1 MWLKTRRGV
10 ALLLNLQW
18 IIKVGG
24 FNNLTTML
32 VNCTTT
38 FGGLC
43 DGDSTS
49 KLVYFGANGVMVFQ
63 GLKIGVTIQLEEKHV
78 LYVDLL
84 RRYDHS

>member
-1 MWLKTRRGV
+1 
-10 ALLLNLQW
+10 
-18 IIKVGG
+18 
-24 FNNLTTML
+24 ML

-84 RRYDHS
+84 RRYDRS